1 MRLDFQPHFTKKSDS
16 RQDVIQ
22 AAACSIAAAC
32 FLNFLDAELDH
43 AEEQKQQ
50 DRKHEAHLDHRHAGA
65 TSFVSSNRDQ
75 SHTEPQSW

>member
-32 FLNFLDAELDH
+32 FLNFLDAELD
-43 AEEQKQQ
+43 
-50 DRKHEAHLDHRHAGA
+50 RAGQRSA
-65 TSFVSSNRDQ
+65 
-75 SHTEPQSW
+75 